1 MKCPSCG
8 SINADTAKS
17 CNLCGKVLLEPV
29 GVPPDGRDKLRDLRP
44 KGVPLGTGSYPEQ
57 SEGKETLNDDKLAEL
72 RREYAVKEAER
83 ERKSK
88 EYRRYKMRDHGI
100 TGIITFFILNLLIG
114 LPGSLFPLQLL
125 LNAVLS
131 AIFGFPVGYLISRW
145 GGGIGRGVLISSGFF
160 ALLLLVTSAP
170 SFFSGNI
177 TWNVFGLWIG
187 ITLLKGLI
195 LGIIP
200 GAIIGYHVHLSQS

>member
-1 MKCPSCG
+1 MKCPSC
-8 SINADTAKS
+8 SSDNDDASLS
-17 CNLCGKVLLEPV
+17 CNLCGKVLKADAHE
-29 GVPPDGRDKLRDLRP
+29 
-44 KGVPLGTGSYPEQ
+44 
-57 SEGKETLNDDKLAEL
+57 DKLAEL

-88 EYRRYKMRDHGI
+88 EYRRYKMKDHGI

-114 LPGSLFPLQLL
+114 LPRSLHPLQLL
-125 LNAVLS
+125 LNVIVS
-131 AIFGFPVGYLISRW
+131 VIFGFPVGYLISRW

-177 TWNVFGLWIG
+177 TWHLFSVWIVFTSI
-187 ITLLKGLI
+187 KGLI
-195 LGIIP
+195 VGCIP
-200 GAIIGYHVHLSQS
+200 GAIIGYHVKLSEGG